1 MDSIDSLKC
10 YSSLVLRILKK
21 HVSKVRNE
29 GQECTWS
36 YWNRREQ
43 REPSSYACVDSSQRT
58 LILWQ
63 PEKIDIDLSQSLNPS
78 ELPCKIQL
86 QGSTVDG
93 GWRPEMFRVLALRF
107 RLGPISAKM
116 GFFYL

>member
-93 GWRPEMFRVLALRF
+93 GDLKC
-107 RLGPISAKM
+107 S
-116 GFFYL
+116 GF